1 MSHHSPISLFA
12 RVLGSEGNPPLII
25 LHGLLGTSD
34 NWQTLG
40 KRFAESHE
48 VHLLDQRNHGRSEH
62 TAEHNY
68 EAMANDLLHYIN
80 NAGLEEIDLLGH
92 SMGAKTALTF
102 ADQHPDRIHS
112 LVIADMAARAYSP
125 HHQLIFEALAE
136 APITTAESRS
146 EIEEF
151 LLRKLDDASMVSFL
165 MKNLKRSRSSGF
177 QWRPNILVLKGALD
191 SIVERVPLEI
201 NTTPTLVIYG
211 GDSNYVSSDDVD
223 EFEEQCM
230 QLEIHRI
237 EGAGHWLHASHPE
250 EFYTAVNTFLDR

>member
-1 MSHHSPISLFA
+1 MSHRSPISLFA
-12 RVLGSEGNPPLII
+12 RVLGSERNPPLII

-40 KRFAESHE
+40 KRFADSHH
-48 VHLLDQRNHGRSEH
+48 VHLLDQRNHGRSDH

-68 EAMANDLLHYIN
+68 AAMADDLLHYMDTV
-80 NAGLEEIDLLGH
+80 GLDKIALLGH

-102 ADQHPDRIHS
+102 ADQHPDRIHA

-125 HHQLIFEALAE
+125 HHQAIFEALGE
-136 APITTAESRS
+136 APVATAESRF
-146 EIEEF
+146 EIEQF
-151 LLRKLDDASMVSFL
+151 LLGKLNEASMVSFL

-177 QWRPNILVLKGALD
+177 QWRPNISVLHSALD
-191 SIVERVPLEI
+191 SIVARVPLEI

-211 GDSNYVSSDDVD
+211 GESNYVSSDDVD
-223 EFEEQCM
+223 EFEDRCM

-237 EGAGHWLHASHPE
+237 DGAGHWLHASHPE
-250 EFYTAVNTFLDR
+250 EFYAVVNAFLAR